1 MWWLRLNCL
10 QYGKVLSKSQI
21 NRGETIKNRT
31 DFLIKMCCNMC
42 FLTGVV
48 TEVGEKTYYNI
59 IPFNRGRT
67 GVESVV
73 KKTTKKSE

>member
-1 MWWLRLNCL
+1 
-10 QYGKVLSKSQI
+10 
-21 NRGETIKNRT
+21 
-31 DFLIKMCCNMC
+31 MC

-48 TEVGEKTYYNI
+48 TEVERKTYYNI

-73 KKTTKKSE
+73 KKNYKKAGITGVKKV